1 MTSILLV
8 GAQGQLGLA
17 VQAMAQKKNIT
28 LHAFSRAVLDITNTE
43 MMRACFVAHQPTF
56 LINAAAYTAVDLAE
70 KEVTQATQLNTA
82 AARILADLCAEY
94 NCVLI
99 HPSTDYV
106 FDGAAIRPYTEQDI
120 PNPLSVYGA
129 SKLNGEKAIQAS
141 AAKYIILRVSWVF
154 SAQGKNFVKTI
165 LRLAKEKK
173 TLSIVADQIGCPT
186 AASHIAAV
194 IFSLIDGI
202 MQGNT
207 HFGLYHYCDAPAVS
221 WCDFAGAIIACA
233 KKYTTFSLQEIIPI
247 ESCDFPAAATRPFNS
262 QLDCTKIEKDYAI
275 TRYDWH
281 YALDEVVSM
290 ILSAEYI

>member
-8 GAQGQLGLA
+8 GSQGQLGLS
-17 VQAMAQKKNIT
+17 VQAIAEKKNMSV
-28 LHAFSRAVLDITNTE
+28 HAFSHAALDITNVE
-43 MMRACFVAHQPTF
+43 MMRACFVVHQPKF

-70 KEVTQATQLNTA
+70 TEVTQATQLNTDA
-82 AARILADLCAEY
+82 AKILADLCAEY
-94 NCVLI
+94 HCVLI

-106 FDGAAIRPYTEQDI
+106 FDGTAACPYTEQDAT
-120 PNPLSVYGA
+120 NPLSVYGI

-186 AASHIAAV
+186 AAPHIAAV
-194 IFSLIDGI
+194 IFSLIDAIIG
-202 MQGNT
+202 GAE
-207 HFGLYHYCDAPAVS
+207 HFGLYHYCDTPAVS
-221 WCDFAGAIIACA
+221 WYDFAGAIIACA
-233 KKYTTFSLQEIIPI
+233 KKYTTFSLQELIPI
-247 ESCDFPAAATRPFNS
+247 QSCDFPTAAARPFNS

-275 TRYDWH
+275 KRYDWREG
-281 YALDEVVSM
+281 LDEAVRV
-290 ILSAEYI
+290 ILSA